1 MEAEEAGGAVA
12 VGSAEA
18 AADADLPEAA
28 ADVDSPAAG
37 REATAG
43 PEATAV
49 WDRAGTPVEASGA
62 DTATTEV
69 DMVTT
74 EVDMV
79 TTEVDTAG
87 TEADTVITEAGTADG
102 DTDVGGDTAADGVGV
117 IRGGA
122 SAPMPRTRITATGVT
137 RTTTRTD
144 ALMATRPATDA
155 GTR

>member
-1 MEAEEAGGAVA
+1 MAVA

-18 AADADLPEAA
+18 AADVDLPAA
-28 ADVDSPAAG
+28 E

-43 PEATAV
+43 REATAV
-49 WDRAGTPVEASGA
+49 WDRAGMPEASGA
-62 DTATTEV
+62 GT
-69 DMVTT
+69 VTT
-74 EVDMV
+74 EVGTV

-87 TEADTVITEAGTADG
+87 TEVGTATTEVDTVTTEVDTARLEAGTDVDG
-102 DTDVGGDTAADGVGV
+102 DTDVDGGTVEVGAGVEAGAGV

-122 SAPMPRTRITATGVT
+122 SAHTPRTRMATAVT
-137 RTTTRTD
+137 RTTTRTA